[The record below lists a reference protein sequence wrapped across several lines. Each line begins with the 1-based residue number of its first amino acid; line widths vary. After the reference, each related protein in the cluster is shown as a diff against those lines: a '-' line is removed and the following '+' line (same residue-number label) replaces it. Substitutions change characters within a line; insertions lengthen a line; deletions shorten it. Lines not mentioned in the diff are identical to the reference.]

1 MTKKTVASSTPTSKK
16 QKKTKQEGI
25 KTFILD
31 TNIPLTDP
39 SCLTGFK
46 EHNVCIP
53 IVVLEEL
60 DNFKK
65 GNETVNVNAREFGRR
80 LKQLAGD
87 ELFNSGLSLGKN
99 LGKLTIALG
108 VDYPKEMEQS
118 FSEDTPDHRI
128 LAIALTK
135 KQQGENVILVTN
147 DLNLQMKAR
156 ALGVLSES
164 YRNDSVKDMSKIYES
179 ILEISLT
186 EKEWVNIC
194 STKEDAYPIPSR
206 LKDYPANQLF
216 IFTADEKMLV
226 RKTPNWMIPIRKNEK
241 VFGIQAKNHEQEFAF
256 DALLDPQISLIALTG
271 KAGTGKTLLAI
282 AAALKQKEQFEGIL
296 VARPAVEMS
305 DKTLGF
311 LPGDKDEK
319 IDPYMMPIYDNLAVI
334 RESGK
339 PKQRTTEPIREWA
352 KANKIQVLVLNYIR
366 GRSLADRFIII
377 DEAQNLTPHEVKTI
391 ITRAGEGTKIVIIGD
406 VSQIDSPYQNERSNG
421 LSYLIDKWLGQP
433 EFVHVHLTQ
442 GERSPLADKAGRIM
456 WVNFSKNSFSQ
467 IAKRVFCNYRK
478 YHYPYFLPF
487 NSGGKCSWSTF
498 AHGKSWAYW

>member
-1 MTKKTVASSTPTSKK
+1 MTEKKASSSAKK
-16 QKKTKQEGI
+16 GTKRQREI
-25 KTFILD
+25 KTFVLD
-31 TNIPLTDP
+31 TNIPLSDP
-39 SCLTGFK
+39 TCLTGFK

-53 IVVLEEL
+53 IIVLEEL

-65 GNETVNVNAREFGRR
+65 GNEAVNVNAREFGRV
-80 LKQLAGD
+80 LKKLAGD
-87 ELFNSGLSLGKN
+87 ELFNGGLSLGKN

-108 VDYPKEMEQS
+108 VDYPREMEQS

-135 KQQGENVILVTN
+135 KKQGEIVILVTN
-147 DLNLQMKAR
+147 DLNLQMKAK
-156 ALGVLSES
+156 ALGVHSES
-164 YRNDSVKDMSKIYES
+164 YRNDSVKDMTKIYES
-179 ILEISLT
+179 ISEVVPT
-186 EKEWVNIC
+186 EKEWEEIYSKNP
-194 STKEDAYPIPSR
+194 KEQYPIPSR
-206 LKDYPANQLF
+206 FRDYPLNQLF
-216 IFTADEKMLV
+216 VLKAKENELEAKENELEAKESLLV
-226 RKTPNWMIPIRKNEK
+226 RKGESEFISIRKNEK
-241 VFGIQAKNHEQEFAF
+241 VFRIQAKNHEQEFAF
-256 DALLDPQISLIALTG
+256 DALLDPKISLVALTG
-271 KAGTGKTLLAI
+271 KAGTGKTLLAL
-282 AAALKQKEQFEGIL
+282 AAALEQKEQFEEIL

-334 RESGK
+334 REAGK
-339 PKQRTTEPIREWA
+339 PKQRTNEPIREWA
-352 KANKIQVLVLNYIR
+352 KANNIQVLVLNYIR
-366 GRSLADRFIII
+366 GRSLAGRFIII

-456 WVNFSKNSFSQ
+456 
-467 IAKRVFCNYRK
+467 
-478 YHYPYFLPF
+478 
-487 NSGGKCSWSTF
+487 
-498 AHGKSWAYW
+498 

>member
-1 MTKKTVASSTPTSKK
+1 MPTKKTSSSAKKGMKKK
-16 QKKTKQEGI
+16 QEI
-25 KTFILD
+25 KNFILD
-31 TNIPLTDP
+31 TNIPLLDP
-39 SCLTGFK
+39 TCILGFK

-65 GNETVNVNAREFGRR
+65 GNEAVNVNAREFGRV
-80 LKQLAGD
+80 LKKMVGD
-87 ELFNSGLSLGKN
+87 ELFNGGLSLGKN

-135 KQQGENVILVTN
+135 KQQGEIVVLVTN

-164 YRNDSVKDMSKIYES
+164 YRNDSVKDMTKIYES
-179 ILEISLT
+179 ISEVVLT
-186 EKEWVNIC
+186 EKEWEEIYSKNP
-194 STKEDAYPIPSR
+194 KEQYPIPSR
-206 LKDYPANQLF
+206 FRDYPINQLF
-216 IFTADEKMLV
+216 VLKAKENVLEAKESLLV
-226 RKTPNWMIPIRKNEK
+226 RKGESEFISIRKNEK
-241 VFGIQAKNHEQEFAF
+241 VFRIQAKNHEQEFAF
-256 DALLDPQISLIALTG
+256 DALLDPKISLVALTG
-271 KAGTGKTLLAI
+271 KAGTGKTLLAL
-282 AAALKQKEQFEGIL
+282 AAALKQKDQFEEIL

-334 RESGK
+334 REAGK

-352 KANKIQVLVLNYIR
+352 KANNIQVLVLNYIR
-366 GRSLADRFIII
+366 GRSLANRFIII

-391 ITRAGEGTKIVIIGD
+391 ITRAGEETKIVIIGD

-433 EFVHVHLTQ
+433 EFVHVHLIQ

-456 WVNFSKNSFSQ
+456 
-467 IAKRVFCNYRK
+467 
-478 YHYPYFLPF
+478 
-487 NSGGKCSWSTF
+487 
-498 AHGKSWAYW
+498 

>member
-1 MTKKTVASSTPTSKK
+1 MTTKKTSSSVKKGTKKK
-16 QKKTKQEGI
+16 QEI
-25 KTFILD
+25 KNFILD
-31 TNIPLTDP
+31 TNIPLSDP
-39 SCLTGFK
+39 TCILGFK

-65 GNETVNVNAREFGRR
+65 GNEAVNVNAREFGRV
-80 LKQLAGD
+80 LKKMVGD
-87 ELFNSGLSLGKN
+87 ELFNGGLSLGKN

-135 KQQGENVILVTN
+135 KQQGEIVVLVTN

-156 ALGVLSES
+156 ALGVPSES
-164 YRNDSVKDMSKIYES
+164 YRNDSVKDMTKIYES
-179 ILEISLT
+179 ISEVVPT
-186 EKEWVNIC
+186 EKEWEEMY
-194 STKEDAYPIPSR
+194 SKSQKEKYPIPSR
-206 LKDYPANQLF
+206 FRDYPINQLF
-216 IFTADEKMLV
+216 LLKEQESELVGKEQKIVLV
-226 RKTPNWMIPIRKNEK
+226 RKGESEFILIRKNEK

-256 DALLDPQISLIALTG
+256 DALLDPKISLVALTG
-271 KAGTGKTLLAI
+271 KAGTGKTLLAL
-282 AAALKQKEQFEGIL
+282 AAALKQKDQFEEIL

-334 RESGK
+334 REAGK

-352 KANKIQVLVLNYIR
+352 KANNIQVLVLNYIR
-366 GRSLADRFIII
+366 GRSLANRFIII

-391 ITRAGEGTKIVIIGD
+391 ITRAGVGTKIVIIGD

-456 WVNFSKNSFSQ
+456 
-467 IAKRVFCNYRK
+467 
-478 YHYPYFLPF
+478 
-487 NSGGKCSWSTF
+487 
-498 AHGKSWAYW
+498 

>member
-1 MTKKTVASSTPTSKK
+1 MTEKKASSSAKK
-16 QKKTKQEGI
+16 GTKRQREI
-25 KTFILD
+25 KTFVLD
-31 TNIPLTDP
+31 TNIPLSDP
-39 SCLTGFK
+39 TCLTGFK

-53 IVVLEEL
+53 IIVLEEL

-65 GNETVNVNAREFGRR
+65 GNEAVNVNAREFGRI
-80 LKQLAGD
+80 LKQLTGD
-87 ELFNSGLSLGKN
+87 ELFNGGLSLGKS

-135 KQQGENVILVTN
+135 KQQGEHVVLVTN

-164 YRNDSVKDMSKIYES
+164 YRNDSVKDMTKIYGS
-179 ILEISLT
+179 ISEVVPTEEEWEEIYSKNR
-186 EKEWVNIC
+186 KEQ
-194 STKEDAYPIPSR
+194 YPIPSR
-206 LKDYPANQLF
+206 FRNYPVNQLF
-216 IFTADEKMLV
+216 VLKSEGKILV
-226 RKTPNWMIPIRKNEK
+226 RKGESGLIPLRKNEK

-256 DALLDPQISLIALTG
+256 DALLDPKISLVALTG
-271 KAGTGKTLLAI
+271 KAGTGKTLLAL
-282 AAALKQKEQFEGIL
+282 AAALKQKDQFEEIL
-296 VARPAVEMS
+296 VARSAVEMS

-334 RESGK
+334 REAGK
-339 PKQRTTEPIREWA
+339 PKQRTNEPIREWA
-352 KANKIQVLVLNYIR
+352 KANNIQVLVLNYIR
-366 GRSLADRFIII
+366 GRSLAGRFIII

-433 EFVHVHLTQ
+433 EFVHVHLIQ

-456 WVNFSKNSFSQ
+456 
-467 IAKRVFCNYRK
+467 
-478 YHYPYFLPF
+478 
-487 NSGGKCSWSTF
+487 
-498 AHGKSWAYW
+498 

>member
-1 MTKKTVASSTPTSKK
+1 M
-16 QKKTKQEGI
+16 
-25 KTFILD
+25 D
-31 TNIPLTDP
+31 TNIPLLDP
-39 SCLTGFK
+39 TCILGFK

-65 GNETVNVNAREFGRR
+65 GNEAVNVNAREFGRV
-80 LKQLAGD
+80 LKKMVGD
-87 ELFNSGLSLGKN
+87 ELFNGGLSIGKN

-118 FSEDTPDHRI
+118 FSEDSPDHRI

-135 KQQGENVILVTN
+135 KQKGENTVLVTN

-156 ALGVLSES
+156 ALGVPSES
-164 YRNDSVKDMSKIYES
+164 YRNDTVKDMTRIYES
-179 ILEISLT
+179 ISEVVPT
-186 EKEWVNIC
+186 EEEWEEMYSKSQKEQ
-194 STKEDAYPIPSR
+194 YPIPSR
-206 LKDYPANQLF
+206 FRDYPINQLL
-216 IFTADEKMLV
+216 ILKAEEKMLV
-226 RKTPNWMIPIRKNEK
+226 RKGESGLIPLRKNEK

-256 DALLDPQISLIALTG
+256 DALLGPKISLVALTG
-271 KAGTGKTLLAI
+271 KAGTGKTLLAL
-282 AAALKQKEQFEGIL
+282 AAALKQKDQFEEIL

-334 RESGK
+334 REAGK

-352 KANKIQVLVLNYIR
+352 KANNIQVLVLNYIR
-366 GRSLADRFIII
+366 GRSLANRFIII

-406 VSQIDSPYQNERSNG
+406 VTQIDSPYQNERSNG

-433 EFVHVHLTQ
+433 EFVHVHLTH
-442 GERSPLADKAGRIM
+442 GERSPLADKAGLIM
-456 WVNFSKNSFSQ
+456 
-467 IAKRVFCNYRK
+467 
-478 YHYPYFLPF
+478 
-487 NSGGKCSWSTF
+487 
-498 AHGKSWAYW
+498 

>member
-1 MTKKTVASSTPTSKK
+1 MTEKKASSSAKK
-16 QKKTKQEGI
+16 GTKRQREI
-25 KTFILD
+25 KTFVLD
-31 TNIPLTDP
+31 TNIPLSDP
-39 SCLTGFK
+39 TCLTGFK

-53 IVVLEEL
+53 IIVLEEL

-65 GNETVNVNAREFGRR
+65 GNEAVNVNAREFGRV
-80 LKQLAGD
+80 LKKLAGD
-87 ELFNSGLSLGKN
+87 ELFNGGLSLGKN

-108 VDYPKEMEQS
+108 VDYPREMEQS

-135 KQQGENVILVTN
+135 KKQGEIVILVTN
-147 DLNLQMKAR
+147 DLNLQMKAK
-156 ALGVLSES
+156 ALGVHSES
-164 YRNDSVKDMSKIYES
+164 YRNDSVKDMTKIYES
-179 ILEISLT
+179 ISEVVPT
-186 EKEWVNIC
+186 EKEWEEIYSKNP
-194 STKEDAYPIPSR
+194 KEQYPIPSR
-206 LKDYPANQLF
+206 FRDYPLNQLF
-216 IFTADEKMLV
+216 VLKAKENELEAKENELEAKESLLV
-226 RKTPNWMIPIRKNEK
+226 RKGESEFISIRKNEK
-241 VFGIQAKNHEQEFAF
+241 VFRIQAKNHEQEFAF
-256 DALLDPQISLIALTG
+256 DALLDPKISLVALTG
-271 KAGTGKTLLAI
+271 KAGTGKTLLAL
-282 AAALKQKEQFEGIL
+282 AAALKQKEQFEEIL

-334 RESGK
+334 REAGK
-339 PKQRTTEPIREWA
+339 PKQRTNEPIREWA
-352 KANKIQVLVLNYIR
+352 KANNIQVLVLNYIR
-366 GRSLADRFIII
+366 GRSLAGRFIII

-456 WVNFSKNSFSQ
+456 
-467 IAKRVFCNYRK
+467 
-478 YHYPYFLPF
+478 
-487 NSGGKCSWSTF
+487 
-498 AHGKSWAYW
+498 

>member
-1 MTKKTVASSTPTSKK
+1 MPKKKTSSYAKKGMKKK
-16 QKKTKQEGI
+16 QEI
-25 KTFILD
+25 KNFILD
-31 TNIPLTDP
+31 TNIPLLDP
-39 SCLTGFK
+39 TCILGFK

-65 GNETVNVNAREFGRR
+65 GNEAVNVNAREFGRV
-80 LKQLAGD
+80 LKKMVGD
-87 ELFNSGLSLGKN
+87 ELFNGGLSLGKN

-135 KQQGENVILVTN
+135 KQQGEIVVLVTN

-164 YRNDSVKDMSKIYES
+164 YRNDSVKDMTKIYES
-179 ILEISLT
+179 ISEVVLT
-186 EKEWVNIC
+186 EKEWEEIYSKNP
-194 STKEDAYPIPSR
+194 KEQYPIPSR
-206 LKDYPANQLF
+206 FRDYPINQLF
-216 IFTADEKMLV
+216 VLKAKENELKAKENELKAKENELEAKENELEAKESLLV
-226 RKTPNWMIPIRKNEK
+226 RKGESEFISIRKNEK
-241 VFGIQAKNHEQEFAF
+241 VFRIQAKNHEQEFAF
-256 DALLDPQISLIALTG
+256 DALLDPKISLVALTG
-271 KAGTGKTLLAI
+271 KAGTGKTLLAL
-282 AAALKQKEQFEGIL
+282 AAALKQKEQFEEIL

-334 RESGK
+334 REAGK

-352 KANKIQVLVLNYIR
+352 KANNIQVLVLNYIR
-366 GRSLADRFIII
+366 GRSLAGRFIII

-456 WVNFSKNSFSQ
+456 
-467 IAKRVFCNYRK
+467 
-478 YHYPYFLPF
+478 
-487 NSGGKCSWSTF
+487 
-498 AHGKSWAYW
+498 

>member
-1 MTKKTVASSTPTSKK
+1 MTEKKASSSAKK
-16 QKKTKQEGI
+16 GTKRQREI
-25 KTFILD
+25 KTFVLD
-31 TNIPLTDP
+31 TNIPLSDP
-39 SCLTGFK
+39 TCLTGFK

-53 IVVLEEL
+53 IIVLEEL

-65 GNETVNVNAREFGRR
+65 GNEAVNVNAREFGRI
-80 LKQLAGD
+80 LKQLTGD
-87 ELFNSGLSLGKN
+87 ELFNGGLSLGKS

-128 LAIALTK
+128 LAIAFTK
-135 KQQGENVILVTN
+135 KQQGEHVVLVTN

-164 YRNDSVKDMSKIYES
+164 YRNDSVKDMTKIYGS
-179 ILEISLT
+179 ISEVVPTEEEWEEIYSKNR
-186 EKEWVNIC
+186 KEQY
-194 STKEDAYPIPSR
+194 YPIPPR
-206 LKDYPANQLF
+206 FRDYPVNQLF
-216 IFTADEKMLV
+216 VLKGQESVLV
-226 RKTPNWMIPIRKNEK
+226 RKGELGFIPLRKNEK

-256 DALLDPQISLIALTG
+256 DALLDPEISLVALTG
-271 KAGTGKTLLAI
+271 KAGTEKTLLAL
-282 AAALKQKEQFEGIL
+282 AAALKQKEQFEEIL

-334 RESGK
+334 REAGK

-352 KANKIQVLVLNYIR
+352 KANNIQVLVLNYIR
-366 GRSLADRFIII
+366 GRSLAGRFIII

-433 EFVHVHLTQ
+433 EFVHVHLIQ

-456 WVNFSKNSFSQ
+456 
-467 IAKRVFCNYRK
+467 
-478 YHYPYFLPF
+478 
-487 NSGGKCSWSTF
+487 
-498 AHGKSWAYW
+498 

>member
-1 MTKKTVASSTPTSKK
+1 MTTKKTSSSAKKGTKKK
-16 QKKTKQEGI
+16 QEI
-25 KTFILD
+25 KNFILD
-31 TNIPLTDP
+31 TNIPLLDP
-39 SCLTGFK
+39 TCILGFK

-65 GNETVNVNAREFGRR
+65 GNEAVNVNAREFGRV
-80 LKQLAGD
+80 LKKMVGD
-87 ELFNSGLSLGKN
+87 ELFNGGLSLGKN

-135 KQQGENVILVTN
+135 KQQGEVVVLVTN

-164 YRNDSVKDMSKIYES
+164 YRNDSVKDMTKIYES
-179 ILEISLT
+179 ISEVVLT
-186 EKEWVNIC
+186 EKEWEEIYSKNP
-194 STKEDAYPIPSR
+194 KEQYPIPSR
-206 LKDYPANQLF
+206 FRDYPINQLF
-216 IFTADEKMLV
+216 VLKAKENELEAKENELEAKENELEAKESLLV
-226 RKTPNWMIPIRKNEK
+226 RKGESEFISIRKNEK
-241 VFGIQAKNHEQEFAF
+241 VFRIQAKNHEQEFAF
-256 DALLDPQISLIALTG
+256 DALLDPKISLVALTG
-271 KAGTGKTLLAI
+271 KAGTGKTLLAL
-282 AAALKQKEQFEGIL
+282 AAALKQKDQFEEIL

-334 RESGK
+334 REAGK

-352 KANKIQVLVLNYIR
+352 KANNIQVLVLNYIR
-366 GRSLADRFIII
+366 GRSLAGRFIII

-391 ITRAGEGTKIVIIGD
+391 ITRAGEETKIVIIGD

-442 GERSPLADKAGRIM
+442 GVRSPLADKAGRIM
-456 WVNFSKNSFSQ
+456 
-467 IAKRVFCNYRK
+467 
-478 YHYPYFLPF
+478 
-487 NSGGKCSWSTF
+487 
-498 AHGKSWAYW
+498 

>member
-1 MTKKTVASSTPTSKK
+1 MTTKKTSSSAKKGTKKK
-16 QKKTKQEGI
+16 QEI
-25 KTFILD
+25 KNFILD
-31 TNIPLTDP
+31 TNIPLLDP
-39 SCLTGFK
+39 TCILGFK

-65 GNETVNVNAREFGRR
+65 GNEAVNVNAREFGRV
-80 LKQLAGD
+80 LKKMVGD
-87 ELFNSGLSLGKN
+87 ELFNGGLSLGKN

-135 KQQGENVILVTN
+135 KQQGEIVVLVTN

-164 YRNDSVKDMSKIYES
+164 YRNDSVKDMTKIYES
-179 ILEISLT
+179 ISEVVLT
-186 EKEWVNIC
+186 EKEWEEIYSKNL
-194 STKEDAYPIPSR
+194 KEQYPIPSR
-206 LKDYPANQLF
+206 FRDYPLNQLF
-216 IFTADEKMLV
+216 VLKAKENELEAKESLLV
-226 RKTPNWMIPIRKNEK
+226 RKGESEFISIRKNEK
-241 VFGIQAKNHEQEFAF
+241 VFRIQAKNHEQEFAF
-256 DALLDPQISLIALTG
+256 DALLDPKISLVALTG
-271 KAGTGKTLLAI
+271 KAGTGKTLLAL
-282 AAALKQKEQFEGIL
+282 AAALKQKEQFEEIL

-334 RESGK
+334 REAGK
-339 PKQRTTEPIREWA
+339 PKQRTNEPIREWA
-352 KANKIQVLVLNYIR
+352 KANNIQVLVLNYIR
-366 GRSLADRFIII
+366 GRSLAGRFIII

-391 ITRAGEGTKIVIIGD
+391 ITRAGVGTKIVIIGD

-433 EFVHVHLTQ
+433 EFVHVHLIQ

-456 WVNFSKNSFSQ
+456 
-467 IAKRVFCNYRK
+467 
-478 YHYPYFLPF
+478 
-487 NSGGKCSWSTF
+487 
-498 AHGKSWAYW
+498 

>member
-1 MTKKTVASSTPTSKK
+1 MTEKKASSSAKK
-16 QKKTKQEGI
+16 GTKRQREI
-25 KTFILD
+25 KTFVLD
-31 TNIPLTDP
+31 TNIPLSDP
-39 SCLTGFK
+39 TCLTGFK

-53 IVVLEEL
+53 IIVLEEL

-65 GNETVNVNAREFGRR
+65 GNEAVNVNAREFGRI
-80 LKQLAGD
+80 LKQLTGD
-87 ELFNSGLSLGKN
+87 ELFNGGLSLGKS

-128 LAIALTK
+128 LAIAFTK
-135 KQQGENVILVTN
+135 KQQGEHVVLVTN

-164 YRNDSVKDMSKIYES
+164 YRNDSVKDMTKIYGS
-179 ILEISLT
+179 ISEVVPTEEEWEEIYSKNR
-186 EKEWVNIC
+186 KEQH
-194 STKEDAYPIPSR
+194 PIPPR
-206 LKDYPANQLF
+206 FRDYPVNQLF
-216 IFTADEKMLV
+216 VLKGQESVLV
-226 RKTPNWMIPIRKNEK
+226 RKGELGFIPLRKNEK

-256 DALLDPQISLIALTG
+256 DALLDPEISLVALTG
-271 KAGTGKTLLAI
+271 KAGTGKTLLAL
-282 AAALKQKEQFEGIL
+282 AAALKQKEQFEEIL

-334 RESGK
+334 REAGK

-352 KANKIQVLVLNYIR
+352 KANNIQVLVLNYIR
-366 GRSLADRFIII
+366 GRSLAGRFIII

-433 EFVHVHLTQ
+433 EFVHVHLIQ

-456 WVNFSKNSFSQ
+456 
-467 IAKRVFCNYRK
+467 
-478 YHYPYFLPF
+478 
-487 NSGGKCSWSTF
+487 
-498 AHGKSWAYW
+498 

>member
-1 MTKKTVASSTPTSKK
+1 MTEKKASSSAKK
-16 QKKTKQEGI
+16 GTKRQREI
-25 KTFILD
+25 KTFVLD
-31 TNIPLTDP
+31 TNIPLSDP
-39 SCLTGFK
+39 TCLTGFK

-53 IVVLEEL
+53 IIVLEEL

-65 GNETVNVNAREFGRR
+65 GNEAVNVNAREFGRI
-80 LKQLAGD
+80 LKQLTGD
-87 ELFNSGLSLGKN
+87 ELFNGGLSLGKS

-128 LAIALTK
+128 LAIAFTK
-135 KQQGENVILVTN
+135 KQQGEHVVLVTN

-164 YRNDSVKDMSKIYES
+164 YRNDSVKDMTKIYES
-179 ILEISLT
+179 ISEVVPT
-186 EKEWVNIC
+186 EKEWEEMY
-194 STKEDAYPIPSR
+194 SKSQKEQYPIPSR
-206 LKDYPANQLF
+206 FRNYLVNQLF
-216 IFTADEKMLV
+216 VLKSEKKILV
-226 RKTPNWMIPIRKNEK
+226 RKGESGLIPLRKNEK

-256 DALLDPQISLIALTG
+256 DALLDPKISLVALTG
-271 KAGTGKTLLAI
+271 KAGTGKTLLAL
-282 AAALKQKEQFEGIL
+282 AAALKQKDQFEEIL

-334 RESGK
+334 REAGK
-339 PKQRTTEPIREWA
+339 PKQRTNEPIREWA
-352 KANKIQVLVLNYIR
+352 RANNIQVLVLNYIR
-366 GRSLADRFIII
+366 GRSLAGRFIII

-456 WVNFSKNSFSQ
+456 
-467 IAKRVFCNYRK
+467 
-478 YHYPYFLPF
+478 
-487 NSGGKCSWSTF
+487 
-498 AHGKSWAYW
+498 

>member
-1 MTKKTVASSTPTSKK
+1 MTEKKASSSAKK
-16 QKKTKQEGI
+16 GTKRQREI
-25 KTFILD
+25 KTFVLD
-31 TNIPLTDP
+31 TNIPLSDP
-39 SCLTGFK
+39 TCLTGFK

-53 IVVLEEL
+53 IIVLEEL

-65 GNETVNVNAREFGRR
+65 GNEAVNVNAREFGRI
-80 LKQLAGD
+80 LKQLTGD
-87 ELFNSGLSLGKN
+87 ELFNGGLSLGKS

-135 KQQGENVILVTN
+135 KQQGEHVVLVTN

-164 YRNDSVKDMSKIYES
+164 YRNDSVKDMTKIYGS
-179 ILEISLT
+179 ISEVVPTEEEWEEIYSKNR
-186 EKEWVNIC
+186 KEQ
-194 STKEDAYPIPSR
+194 YPIPPR
-206 LKDYPANQLF
+206 FRDYPVNQLF
-216 IFTADEKMLV
+216 VLKGQESVLV
-226 RKTPNWMIPIRKNEK
+226 RKGELGFIPLRKNEK

-256 DALLDPQISLIALTG
+256 DALLDPEISLVALTG
-271 KAGTGKTLLAI
+271 KAGTGKTLLAL
-282 AAALKQKEQFEGIL
+282 AAALKQKEQFEEIL

-334 RESGK
+334 REAGK

-352 KANKIQVLVLNYIR
+352 KANNIQVLVLNYIR
-366 GRSLADRFIII
+366 GRSLAGRFIII

-433 EFVHVHLTQ
+433 EFVHVHLIQ

-456 WVNFSKNSFSQ
+456 
-467 IAKRVFCNYRK
+467 
-478 YHYPYFLPF
+478 
-487 NSGGKCSWSTF
+487 
-498 AHGKSWAYW
+498 

>member
-1 MTKKTVASSTPTSKK
+1 MPTKKTSSSAKKGMKKK
-16 QKKTKQEGI
+16 QEI
-25 KTFILD
+25 KNFILD
-31 TNIPLTDP
+31 TNIPLLDP
-39 SCLTGFK
+39 TCILGFK

-65 GNETVNVNAREFGRR
+65 GNEAVNVNAREFGRV
-80 LKQLAGD
+80 LKKMVGD
-87 ELFNSGLSLGKN
+87 ELFNGGLSLGKN

-135 KQQGENVILVTN
+135 KQQGEIVVLVTN

-164 YRNDSVKDMSKIYES
+164 YRNDSVKDMTKIYES
-179 ILEISLT
+179 ISEVVLT
-186 EKEWVNIC
+186 EKEWEEIYSKNP
-194 STKEDAYPIPSR
+194 KEQYPIPSR
-206 LKDYPANQLF
+206 FRDYPINQLF
-216 IFTADEKMLV
+216 VLKAKENELEAKENELEAKENELEAKESLLV
-226 RKTPNWMIPIRKNEK
+226 RKGESEFISIRKNEK
-241 VFGIQAKNHEQEFAF
+241 VFRIQAKNHEQEFAF
-256 DALLDPQISLIALTG
+256 DALLDPKISLVALTG
-271 KAGTGKTLLAI
+271 KAGTGKTLLAL
-282 AAALKQKEQFEGIL
+282 AAALKQKEQFEEIL

-334 RESGK
+334 REAGK
-339 PKQRTTEPIREWA
+339 PKQRTNEPIREWA
-352 KANKIQVLVLNYIR
+352 KANNIQVLVLNYIR
-366 GRSLADRFIII
+366 GRSLAGRFIII

-456 WVNFSKNSFSQ
+456 
-467 IAKRVFCNYRK
+467 
-478 YHYPYFLPF
+478 
-487 NSGGKCSWSTF
+487 
-498 AHGKSWAYW
+498 

>member
-1 MTKKTVASSTPTSKK
+1 MPTKKTSSSAKKGMKKK
-16 QKKTKQEGI
+16 QEI
-25 KTFILD
+25 KNFILD
-31 TNIPLTDP
+31 TNIPLLDP
-39 SCLTGFK
+39 TCILGFK

-65 GNETVNVNAREFGRR
+65 GNEAVNVNAREFGRV
-80 LKQLAGD
+80 LKKMVGD
-87 ELFNSGLSLGKN
+87 ELFNGGLSLGKN

-135 KQQGENVILVTN
+135 KQQGEIVVLVTN

-164 YRNDSVKDMSKIYES
+164 YRNDSVKDMTKIYES
-179 ILEISLT
+179 ISEVVLT
-186 EKEWVNIC
+186 EKEWEEIYSKNP
-194 STKEDAYPIPSR
+194 KEQYPIPSR
-206 LKDYPANQLF
+206 FRDYPINQLF
-216 IFTADEKMLV
+216 VLKAKENELEAKESLLV
-226 RKTPNWMIPIRKNEK
+226 RKGESEFISIRKNEK
-241 VFGIQAKNHEQEFAF
+241 VFRIQAKNHEQEFAF
-256 DALLDPQISLIALTG
+256 DALLDPKISLVALTG
-271 KAGTGKTLLAI
+271 KAGTGKTLLAL
-282 AAALKQKEQFEGIL
+282 AAALKQKEQFEEIL

-334 RESGK
+334 REAGK
-339 PKQRTTEPIREWA
+339 PKQRTNEPIREWA
-352 KANKIQVLVLNYIR
+352 KANNIQVLVLNYIR
-366 GRSLADRFIII
+366 GRSLAGRFIII

-456 WVNFSKNSFSQ
+456 
-467 IAKRVFCNYRK
+467 
-478 YHYPYFLPF
+478 
-487 NSGGKCSWSTF
+487 
-498 AHGKSWAYW
+498 

>member
-1 MTKKTVASSTPTSKK
+1 MTEKKASSSAKK
-16 QKKTKQEGI
+16 GTKRQREI
-25 KTFILD
+25 KTFVLD
-31 TNIPLTDP
+31 TNIPLSDP
-39 SCLTGFK
+39 TCLTGFK

-53 IVVLEEL
+53 IIVLEEL

-65 GNETVNVNAREFGRR
+65 GNEAVNVNAREFGRV
-80 LKQLAGD
+80 LKKLAGD
-87 ELFNSGLSLGKN
+87 ELFNGGLSLGKN

-118 FSEDTPDHRI
+118 FSEDSPDHRI

-135 KQQGENVILVTN
+135 KQKGENTVLVTN

-156 ALGVLSES
+156 ALGVPSES
-164 YRNDSVKDMSKIYES
+164 YRNDTVKDMTRIYES
-179 ILEISLT
+179 ISEVVPTEEEWEEIYSKNR
-186 EKEWVNIC
+186 KEQ
-194 STKEDAYPIPSR
+194 YPIPPR
-206 LKDYPANQLF
+206 FRDYPVNQLF
-216 IFTADEKMLV
+216 VLKGQESVLV
-226 RKTPNWMIPIRKNEK
+226 RKGELGFIPIRKNEK

-256 DALLDPQISLIALTG
+256 DALLDPKISLVALTG
-271 KAGTGKTLLAI
+271 KAGTGKTLLAL
-282 AAALKQKEQFEGIL
+282 AAALKQKDQFEEIL

-334 RESGK
+334 REAGK

-352 KANKIQVLVLNYIR
+352 KANNIQVLVLNYIR
-366 GRSLADRFIII
+366 GRSLAGRFIII

-391 ITRAGEGTKIVIIGD
+391 ITRAGKGTKIVIIGD

-433 EFVHVHLTQ
+433 EFVHIHLIQ

-456 WVNFSKNSFSQ
+456 
-467 IAKRVFCNYRK
+467 
-478 YHYPYFLPF
+478 
-487 NSGGKCSWSTF
+487 
-498 AHGKSWAYW
+498 

>member
-1 MTKKTVASSTPTSKK
+1 MTEKKASSSAKK
-16 QKKTKQEGI
+16 GTKRQREI
-25 KTFILD
+25 KTFVLD
-31 TNIPLTDP
+31 TNIPLSDP
-39 SCLTGFK
+39 TCLTGFK

-53 IVVLEEL
+53 IIVLEEL

-65 GNETVNVNAREFGRR
+65 GNEAVNVNAREFGRI
-80 LKQLAGD
+80 LKQLTGD
-87 ELFNSGLSLGKN
+87 ELFNGGLSLGKS

-135 KQQGENVILVTN
+135 KQQGEIVVLVTN

-164 YRNDSVKDMSKIYES
+164 YRNDSVKDMTKIYES
-179 ILEISLT
+179 ISEVVLT
-186 EKEWVNIC
+186 GKEWEEIYSKNP
-194 STKEDAYPIPSR
+194 KEHILFLPR
-206 LKDYPANQLF
+206 FRDYPVNQLF
-216 IFTADEKMLV
+216 VLKSEGKILV
-226 RKTPNWMIPIRKNEK
+226 RKGESGLIPLRKNEK

-256 DALLDPQISLIALTG
+256 DALLDPKISLVALTG
-271 KAGTGKTLLAI
+271 KAGTGKTLLAL
-282 AAALKQKEQFEGIL
+282 AAGLKQKEQFEEIL

-334 RESGK
+334 REAGK
-339 PKQRTTEPIREWA
+339 PKQRTNEPIREWA
-352 KANKIQVLVLNYIR
+352 KANNIQVLVLNYIR
-366 GRSLADRFIII
+366 GRSLAGRFIII

-391 ITRAGEGTKIVIIGD
+391 ITRAGVGTKIVIIGD

-456 WVNFSKNSFSQ
+456 
-467 IAKRVFCNYRK
+467 
-478 YHYPYFLPF
+478 
-487 NSGGKCSWSTF
+487 
-498 AHGKSWAYW
+498 

>member
-1 MTKKTVASSTPTSKK
+1 MTEKKASSSAKK
-16 QKKTKQEGI
+16 GTKRQREI
-25 KTFILD
+25 KTFVLD
-31 TNIPLTDP
+31 TNIPLSDP
-39 SCLTGFK
+39 TCLTGFK

-53 IVVLEEL
+53 IIVLEEL

-65 GNETVNVNAREFGRR
+65 GNEAVNVNAREFGRI
-80 LKQLAGD
+80 LKQLTGD
-87 ELFNSGLSLGKN
+87 ELFNGGLSLGKS

-128 LAIALTK
+128 LAIAFTK
-135 KQQGENVILVTN
+135 KQQGEHVVLVTN

-164 YRNDSVKDMSKIYES
+164 YRNDSVKDMTKIYES
-179 ILEISLT
+179 ISEVVPTEEEWEEIYSKNP
-186 EKEWVNIC
+186 KEQ
-194 STKEDAYPIPSR
+194 YPILSR
-206 LKDYPANQLF
+206 FRDYPVNQLL
-216 IFTADEKMLV
+216 ILKAEKKMLV
-226 RKTPNWMIPIRKNEK
+226 RKGESGLILLRKKEK
-241 VFGIQAKNHEQEFAF
+241 VFGIQAKNDEQEFAF
-256 DALLDPQISLIALTG
+256 DALLDPSISLVALTG
-271 KAGTGKTLLAI
+271 KAGTGKTLLAL
-282 AAALKQKEQFEGIL
+282 AAALKQKDQFEEIL

-334 RESGK
+334 REAGK

-352 KANKIQVLVLNYIR
+352 KANNIQVLVLNYIR
-366 GRSLADRFIII
+366 GRSLANRFIII
-377 DEAQNLTPHEVKTI
+377 DEAQNLTPHEIKTI

-433 EFVHVHLTQ
+433 EFVHVHLTH
-442 GERSPLADKAGRIM
+442 GERSPLADKAGLIM
-456 WVNFSKNSFSQ
+456 
-467 IAKRVFCNYRK
+467 
-478 YHYPYFLPF
+478 
-487 NSGGKCSWSTF
+487 
-498 AHGKSWAYW
+498 

>member
-1 MTKKTVASSTPTSKK
+1 MTTKKTSSSAKKGTKKK
-16 QKKTKQEGI
+16 QEI
-25 KTFILD
+25 KNFILD
-31 TNIPLTDP
+31 TNIPLLDP
-39 SCLTGFK
+39 TCILGFK

-65 GNETVNVNAREFGRR
+65 GNEAVNVNAREFGRV
-80 LKQLAGD
+80 LKKMVGD
-87 ELFNSGLSLGKN
+87 ELFNGGLSLGKN

-135 KQQGENVILVTN
+135 KQQGEVVVLVTN

-164 YRNDSVKDMSKIYES
+164 YRNDSVKDMTKIYES
-179 ILEISLT
+179 ISEVVLT
-186 EKEWVNIC
+186 EKEWEEIYSKNP
-194 STKEDAYPIPSR
+194 KEQYPIPSR
-206 LKDYPANQLF
+206 FRDYPINQLF
-216 IFTADEKMLV
+216 VLKAKENELEAKENELEAKESLLV
-226 RKTPNWMIPIRKNEK
+226 RKGESEFISIRKNEK
-241 VFGIQAKNHEQEFAF
+241 VFRIQAKNHEQEFAF
-256 DALLDPQISLIALTG
+256 DALLDPKISLVALTG
-271 KAGTGKTLLAI
+271 KAGTGKTLLAL
-282 AAALKQKEQFEGIL
+282 AAALKQKDQFEEIL

-334 RESGK
+334 REAGK

-352 KANKIQVLVLNYIR
+352 KANNIQVLVLNYIR
-366 GRSLADRFIII
+366 GRSLAGRFIII

-391 ITRAGEGTKIVIIGD
+391 ITRAGEETKIVIIGD

-442 GERSPLADKAGRIM
+442 GVRSPLADKAGRIM
-456 WVNFSKNSFSQ
+456 
-467 IAKRVFCNYRK
+467 
-478 YHYPYFLPF
+478 
-487 NSGGKCSWSTF
+487 
-498 AHGKSWAYW
+498 

>member
-1 MTKKTVASSTPTSKK
+1 MTEKKASSSAKK
-16 QKKTKQEGI
+16 GTKRQREI
-25 KTFILD
+25 KTFVLD
-31 TNIPLTDP
+31 TNIPLSDP
-39 SCLTGFK
+39 TCLTGFK

-53 IVVLEEL
+53 IIVLEEL

-65 GNETVNVNAREFGRR
+65 GNEAVNVNAREFGRI
-80 LKQLAGD
+80 LKQLTGD
-87 ELFNSGLSLGKN
+87 ELFNGGLSLGKS

-135 KQQGENVILVTN
+135 KQQGEIVVLVTN

-164 YRNDSVKDMSKIYES
+164 YRNDSVKDMTKIYES
-179 ILEISLT
+179 ISEVVLT
-186 EKEWVNIC
+186 GKEWEEIYSKNP
-194 STKEDAYPIPSR
+194 KEQYPIPPR
-206 LKDYPANQLF
+206 FRDYPVNQLF
-216 IFTADEKMLV
+216 VLKSEGKILV
-226 RKTPNWMIPIRKNEK
+226 RKGESGLIPLRKNEK

-256 DALLDPQISLIALTG
+256 DALLDPEISLVALTG
-271 KAGTGKTLLAI
+271 KAGTGKTLLAL
-282 AAALKQKEQFEGIL
+282 AAALKQKEQFEEIL

-334 RESGK
+334 REAGK
-339 PKQRTTEPIREWA
+339 PKQRTNEPIREWA
-352 KANKIQVLVLNYIR
+352 RANNIQVLVLNYIR
-366 GRSLADRFIII
+366 GRSLAGRFIII

-456 WVNFSKNSFSQ
+456 
-467 IAKRVFCNYRK
+467 
-478 YHYPYFLPF
+478 
-487 NSGGKCSWSTF
+487 
-498 AHGKSWAYW
+498 

>member
-1 MTKKTVASSTPTSKK
+1 MKKK
-16 QKKTKQEGI
+16 QEI
-25 KTFILD
+25 KNFILD
-31 TNIPLTDP
+31 TNIPLLDP
-39 SCLTGFK
+39 TCILGFK

-65 GNETVNVNAREFGRR
+65 GNEAVNVNAREFGRV
-80 LKQLAGD
+80 LKKMVGD
-87 ELFNSGLSLGKN
+87 ELFNGGLSLGKN

-135 KQQGENVILVTN
+135 KQQGEIVVLVTN

-164 YRNDSVKDMSKIYES
+164 YRNDSVKDMTKIYES
-179 ILEISLT
+179 ISEVVLT
-186 EKEWVNIC
+186 EKEWEEIYSKNP
-194 STKEDAYPIPSR
+194 KEQYPIPSR
-206 LKDYPANQLF
+206 FRDYPLNQLF
-216 IFTADEKMLV
+216 VLKAKENELEAKENELEAKESLLV
-226 RKTPNWMIPIRKNEK
+226 RKGESEFISIRKNEK
-241 VFGIQAKNHEQEFAF
+241 VFRIQAKNHEQEFAF
-256 DALLDPQISLIALTG
+256 DALLDPKISLVALTG
-271 KAGTGKTLLAI
+271 KAGTGKTLLAL
-282 AAALKQKEQFEGIL
+282 AAALKQKEQFEEIL

-334 RESGK
+334 REAGK
-339 PKQRTTEPIREWA
+339 PKQRTNEPIREWA
-352 KANKIQVLVLNYIR
+352 KANNIQVLVLNYIR
-366 GRSLADRFIII
+366 GRSLAGRFIII

-391 ITRAGEGTKIVIIGD
+391 ITRAGVGTKIVIIGD

-433 EFVHVHLTQ
+433 EFVHVHLIQ

-456 WVNFSKNSFSQ
+456 
-467 IAKRVFCNYRK
+467 
-478 YHYPYFLPF
+478 
-487 NSGGKCSWSTF
+487 
-498 AHGKSWAYW
+498 

>member
-1 MTKKTVASSTPTSKK
+1 MPTKKTSSSAKKGMKKK
-16 QKKTKQEGI
+16 QEI
-25 KTFILD
+25 KNFILD
-31 TNIPLTDP
+31 TNIPLLDP
-39 SCLTGFK
+39 TCILGFK

-65 GNETVNVNAREFGRR
+65 GNEAVNVNAREFGRV
-80 LKQLAGD
+80 LKKMVGD
-87 ELFNSGLSLGKN
+87 ELFNGGLSLGKN

-135 KQQGENVILVTN
+135 KQQGEIVVLVTN

-164 YRNDSVKDMSKIYES
+164 YRNDSVKDMTKIYES
-179 ILEISLT
+179 ISEVVLT
-186 EKEWVNIC
+186 EKEWEEIYSKNP
-194 STKEDAYPIPSR
+194 KEQYPIPSR
-206 LKDYPANQLF
+206 FRDYPLNQLF
-216 IFTADEKMLV
+216 VLKAKENELEAKESLLV
-226 RKTPNWMIPIRKNEK
+226 RKGESGLIPLRKNEK

-256 DALLDPQISLIALTG
+256 DALLDPKISLVALTG
-271 KAGTGKTLLAI
+271 KAGTGKTLLAL
-282 AAALKQKEQFEGIL
+282 AAALKQKDQFEEIL

-334 RESGK
+334 REAGK

-352 KANKIQVLVLNYIR
+352 KANNIQVLVLNYIR
-366 GRSLADRFIII
+366 GRSLAGRFIII

-391 ITRAGEGTKIVIIGD
+391 ITRAGVGTKIVIIGD

-433 EFVHVHLTQ
+433 EFVHVHLIQ

-456 WVNFSKNSFSQ
+456 
-467 IAKRVFCNYRK
+467 
-478 YHYPYFLPF
+478 
-487 NSGGKCSWSTF
+487 
-498 AHGKSWAYW
+498 

>member
-1 MTKKTVASSTPTSKK
+1 MTTKKTSSSAKKGTKKK
-16 QKKTKQEGI
+16 QEI
-25 KTFILD
+25 KNFILD
-31 TNIPLTDP
+31 TNIPLLDP
-39 SCLTGFK
+39 TCILGFK

-65 GNETVNVNAREFGRR
+65 GNEAVNVNAREFGRV
-80 LKQLAGD
+80 LKKMVGD
-87 ELFNSGLSLGKN
+87 ELFNGGLSLGKN

-135 KQQGENVILVTN
+135 KQQGEIVVLVTN

-164 YRNDSVKDMSKIYES
+164 YRNDSVKDMTKIYES
-179 ILEISLT
+179 ISEVVLT
-186 EKEWVNIC
+186 EKEWEEIYSKNL
-194 STKEDAYPIPSR
+194 KEQYPIPSR
-206 LKDYPANQLF
+206 FRDYPLNQLF
-216 IFTADEKMLV
+216 VLKAKENELEAKESLLV
-226 RKTPNWMIPIRKNEK
+226 RKGESEFISIRKNEK
-241 VFGIQAKNHEQEFAF
+241 VFRIQAKNHEQEFAF
-256 DALLDPQISLIALTG
+256 DALLDPKISLVALTG
-271 KAGTGKTLLAI
+271 KAGTGKTLLAL
-282 AAALKQKEQFEGIL
+282 AAALKQKEQFEEIL

-334 RESGK
+334 REAGK
-339 PKQRTTEPIREWA
+339 PKQRTNEPIREWA
-352 KANKIQVLVLNYIR
+352 KANNIQVLVLNYIR
-366 GRSLADRFIII
+366 GRSLAGRFIII

-391 ITRAGEGTKIVIIGD
+391 ITRAGVGTKIVIIGD

-433 EFVHVHLTQ
+433 EFVHVQLIQ

-456 WVNFSKNSFSQ
+456 
-467 IAKRVFCNYRK
+467 
-478 YHYPYFLPF
+478 
-487 NSGGKCSWSTF
+487 
-498 AHGKSWAYW
+498 

>member
-1 MTKKTVASSTPTSKK
+1 M
-16 QKKTKQEGI
+16 
-25 KTFILD
+25 D
-31 TNIPLTDP
+31 TNIPLLDP
-39 SCLTGFK
+39 TCILGFK

-65 GNETVNVNAREFGRR
+65 GNEAVNVNAREFGRV
-80 LKQLAGD
+80 LKKMVGD
-87 ELFNSGLSLGKN
+87 ELFNGGLSLGKN

-135 KQQGENVILVTN
+135 KQQGEIVVLVTN

-164 YRNDSVKDMSKIYES
+164 YRNDSVKDMTKIYES
-179 ILEISLT
+179 ISEVVLT
-186 EKEWVNIC
+186 EKEWEEIYSKNP
-194 STKEDAYPIPSR
+194 KEQYPIPSR
-206 LKDYPANQLF
+206 FRDYPLNQLF
-216 IFTADEKMLV
+216 VLKAKENELEAKENELEAKESLLV
-226 RKTPNWMIPIRKNEK
+226 RKGESEFISIRKNEK
-241 VFGIQAKNHEQEFAF
+241 VFRIQAKNHEQEFAF
-256 DALLDPQISLIALTG
+256 DALLDPKISLVALTG
-271 KAGTGKTLLAI
+271 KAGTGKTLLAL
-282 AAALKQKEQFEGIL
+282 AAALKQKEQFEEIL

-334 RESGK
+334 REAGK
-339 PKQRTTEPIREWA
+339 PKQRTNEPIREWA
-352 KANKIQVLVLNYIR
+352 KANNIQVLVLNYIR
-366 GRSLADRFIII
+366 GRSLAGRFIII

-391 ITRAGEGTKIVIIGD
+391 ITRAGVGTKIVIIGD

-433 EFVHVHLTQ
+433 EFVHVHLIQ

-456 WVNFSKNSFSQ
+456 
-467 IAKRVFCNYRK
+467 
-478 YHYPYFLPF
+478 
-487 NSGGKCSWSTF
+487 
-498 AHGKSWAYW
+498 

>member
-1 MTKKTVASSTPTSKK
+1 MPTKKTSSSAKKGMKKK
-16 QKKTKQEGI
+16 QEI
-25 KTFILD
+25 KNFILD
-31 TNIPLTDP
+31 TNIPLLDP
-39 SCLTGFK
+39 TCILGFK

-65 GNETVNVNAREFGRR
+65 GNEAVNVNAREFGRV
-80 LKQLAGD
+80 LKKMVGD
-87 ELFNSGLSLGKN
+87 ELFNGGLSLGKN

-135 KQQGENVILVTN
+135 KQQGEIVVLVTN

-164 YRNDSVKDMSKIYES
+164 YRNDSVKDMTKIYES
-179 ILEISLT
+179 ISEVVLT
-186 EKEWVNIC
+186 EKEWEEIYSKNP
-194 STKEDAYPIPSR
+194 KEQYPIPSR
-206 LKDYPANQLF
+206 FRDYPINQLF
-216 IFTADEKMLV
+216 VLKAKENELEAKENELEAKESLLV
-226 RKTPNWMIPIRKNEK
+226 RKGESEFISIRKNEK
-241 VFGIQAKNHEQEFAF
+241 VFRIQAKNHEQEFAF
-256 DALLDPQISLIALTG
+256 DALLDPKISLVALTG
-271 KAGTGKTLLAI
+271 KAGTGKTLLAL
-282 AAALKQKEQFEGIL
+282 AAALKQKEQFEEIL

-334 RESGK
+334 REAGK
-339 PKQRTTEPIREWA
+339 PKQRTNEPIREWA
-352 KANKIQVLVLNYIR
+352 KANNIQVLVLNYIR
-366 GRSLADRFIII
+366 GRSLAGRFIII

-406 VSQIDSPYQNERSNG
+406 VSQIDSPY
-421 LSYLIDKWLGQP
+421 
-433 EFVHVHLTQ
+433 
-442 GERSPLADKAGRIM
+442 
-456 WVNFSKNSFSQ
+456 
-467 IAKRVFCNYRK
+467 
-478 YHYPYFLPF
+478 
-487 NSGGKCSWSTF
+487 
-498 AHGKSWAYW
+498 

>member
-1 MTKKTVASSTPTSKK
+1 MPTKKTSSSAKKGMKKK
-16 QKKTKQEGI
+16 QEI
-25 KTFILD
+25 KNFILD
-31 TNIPLTDP
+31 TNIPLLDP
-39 SCLTGFK
+39 TCILGFK

-65 GNETVNVNAREFGRR
+65 GNEAVNVNAREFGRV
-80 LKQLAGD
+80 LKKMVGD
-87 ELFNSGLSLGKN
+87 ELFNGGLSLGKN

-128 LAIALTK
+128 LAIAITK
-135 KQQGENVILVTN
+135 KQQGEIVVLVTN

-164 YRNDSVKDMSKIYES
+164 YRNDSVKDMTKIYES
-179 ILEISLT
+179 ISEVVLT
-186 EKEWVNIC
+186 EKEWEEIYSKNP
-194 STKEDAYPIPSR
+194 KEQYPIPSR
-206 LKDYPANQLF
+206 FRDYPINQLF
-216 IFTADEKMLV
+216 VLKAKENVLEAKENVLEAKESLLV
-226 RKTPNWMIPIRKNEK
+226 RKGESEFISIRKNEK
-241 VFGIQAKNHEQEFAF
+241 VFRIQAKNHEQEFAF
-256 DALLDPQISLIALTG
+256 DALLDPKISLVALTG
-271 KAGTGKTLLAI
+271 KAGTGKTLLAL
-282 AAALKQKEQFEGIL
+282 AAALKQKDQFEEIL

-311 LPGDKDEK
+311 LPGDKKEK

-334 RESGK
+334 REAGK

-352 KANKIQVLVLNYIR
+352 KANNIQVLVLNYIR
-366 GRSLADRFIII
+366 GRSLAGRFIII

-421 LSYLIDKWLGQP
+421 LSYLIDKWLGEP

-442 GERSPLADKAGRIM
+442 GVRSPLADKAGLIM
-456 WVNFSKNSFSQ
+456 
-467 IAKRVFCNYRK
+467 
-478 YHYPYFLPF
+478 
-487 NSGGKCSWSTF
+487 
-498 AHGKSWAYW
+498 

>member
-1 MTKKTVASSTPTSKK
+1 MTEKKASSSAKK
-16 QKKTKQEGI
+16 GTKRQREI
-25 KTFILD
+25 KTFVLD
-31 TNIPLTDP
+31 TNIPLSDP
-39 SCLTGFK
+39 TCLTGFK

-53 IVVLEEL
+53 IIVLEEL

-65 GNETVNVNAREFGRR
+65 GNEAVNVNAREFGRI
-80 LKQLAGD
+80 LKQLTGD
-87 ELFNSGLSLGKN
+87 ELFNGGLSLGKS

-128 LAIALTK
+128 LAIAFTK
-135 KQQGENVILVTN
+135 KQQGEHVVLVTN

-164 YRNDSVKDMSKIYES
+164 YRNDSVKDMTKIYGS
-179 ILEISLT
+179 ISEVVPTEEEWEEIYSKNR
-186 EKEWVNIC
+186 KEQ
-194 STKEDAYPIPSR
+194 YPIPPR
-206 LKDYPANQLF
+206 FRDYPVNQLF
-216 IFTADEKMLV
+216 VLKGQESVLV
-226 RKTPNWMIPIRKNEK
+226 RKGELGFIPLRKNEK

-256 DALLDPQISLIALTG
+256 DALLDPEISLVALTG
-271 KAGTGKTLLAI
+271 KAGTGKTLLAL
-282 AAALKQKEQFEGIL
+282 AAALKQKEQFEEIL

-334 RESGK
+334 REAGK

-352 KANKIQVLVLNYIR
+352 KANNIQVLVLNYIR
-366 GRSLADRFIII
+366 GRSLAGRFIII

-433 EFVHVHLTQ
+433 EFVHVHLIQ

-456 WVNFSKNSFSQ
+456 
-467 IAKRVFCNYRK
+467 
-478 YHYPYFLPF
+478 
-487 NSGGKCSWSTF
+487 
-498 AHGKSWAYW
+498 

>member
-1 MTKKTVASSTPTSKK
+1 MPTKKTSSSAKKGMKKK
-16 QKKTKQEGI
+16 QEI
-25 KTFILD
+25 KNFILD
-31 TNIPLTDP
+31 TNIPLLDP
-39 SCLTGFK
+39 TCILGFK

-65 GNETVNVNAREFGRR
+65 GNEAVNVNAREFGRV
-80 LKQLAGD
+80 LKKMVGD
-87 ELFNSGLSLGKN
+87 ELFNGGLSLGKN

-135 KQQGENVILVTN
+135 KQQGEIVVLVTN

-164 YRNDSVKDMSKIYES
+164 YRNDSVKDMTKIYES
-179 ILEISLT
+179 ISEVVLT
-186 EKEWVNIC
+186 EKEWEEIYSKNP
-194 STKEDAYPIPSR
+194 KEQYPIPSR
-206 LKDYPANQLF
+206 FRDYPLNQLF
-216 IFTADEKMLV
+216 VLKAKENELEAKENELEAKESLLV
-226 RKTPNWMIPIRKNEK
+226 RKGESEFISIRKNEK
-241 VFGIQAKNHEQEFAF
+241 VFRIQAKNHEQEFAF
-256 DALLDPQISLIALTG
+256 DALLDPKISLVALTG
-271 KAGTGKTLLAI
+271 KAGTGKTLLAL
-282 AAALKQKEQFEGIL
+282 AAALKQKEQFEEIL

-334 RESGK
+334 REAGK
-339 PKQRTTEPIREWA
+339 PKQRTNEPIREWA
-352 KANKIQVLVLNYIR
+352 KANNIQVLVLNYIR
-366 GRSLADRFIII
+366 GRSLAGRFIII

-391 ITRAGEGTKIVIIGD
+391 ITRAGVGTKIVIIGD

-433 EFVHVHLTQ
+433 EFVHVHLIQ

-456 WVNFSKNSFSQ
+456 
-467 IAKRVFCNYRK
+467 
-478 YHYPYFLPF
+478 
-487 NSGGKCSWSTF
+487 
-498 AHGKSWAYW
+498 

>member
-1 MTKKTVASSTPTSKK
+1 MTEKKASSSAKK
-16 QKKTKQEGI
+16 GTKRQREI
-25 KTFILD
+25 KTFVLD
-31 TNIPLTDP
+31 TNIPLSDP
-39 SCLTGFK
+39 TCLTGFK

-53 IVVLEEL
+53 IIVLEEL

-65 GNETVNVNAREFGRR
+65 GNEAVNVNAREFGRI
-80 LKQLAGD
+80 LKQLTGD
-87 ELFNSGLSLGKN
+87 ELFNGGLSLGKS

-135 KQQGENVILVTN
+135 KQQGEHVVLVTN

-164 YRNDSVKDMSKIYES
+164 YRNDSVKDMTKIYGS
-179 ILEISLT
+179 ISEVVPTEEEWEEIYSKNR
-186 EKEWVNIC
+186 KEQ
-194 STKEDAYPIPSR
+194 YPIPPR
-206 LKDYPANQLF
+206 FRDYPVNQLF
-216 IFTADEKMLV
+216 VLKGQESVLV
-226 RKTPNWMIPIRKNEK
+226 RKGELGFIPLRKNEK

-256 DALLDPQISLIALTG
+256 DALLDPEISLVALTG
-271 KAGTGKTLLAI
+271 KAGTGKTLLAL
-282 AAALKQKEQFEGIL
+282 AAALKQKEQFEEIL

-334 RESGK
+334 REAGK
-339 PKQRTTEPIREWA
+339 PKQRTTEPLREWA
-352 KANKIQVLVLNYIR
+352 KANNIQVLVLNYIR
-366 GRSLADRFIII
+366 GRSLAGRFIII

-433 EFVHVHLTQ
+433 EFVHVHLIQ

-456 WVNFSKNSFSQ
+456 
-467 IAKRVFCNYRK
+467 
-478 YHYPYFLPF
+478 
-487 NSGGKCSWSTF
+487 
-498 AHGKSWAYW
+498 

>member
-1 MTKKTVASSTPTSKK
+1 MTEKKASSSAKK
-16 QKKTKQEGI
+16 GTKRQREI
-25 KTFILD
+25 KTFVLD
-31 TNIPLTDP
+31 TNIPLSDP
-39 SCLTGFK
+39 TCLTGFK

-53 IVVLEEL
+53 IIVLEEL

-65 GNETVNVNAREFGRR
+65 GNEAVNVNAREFGRV
-80 LKQLAGD
+80 LKKMVGD
-87 ELFNSGLSLGKN
+87 ELFNGGLSLGKS

-128 LAIALTK
+128 LAIAFTK
-135 KQQGENVILVTN
+135 KQQGEHVVLVTN

-164 YRNDSVKDMSKIYES
+164 YRNDSVKDMTKIYES
-179 ILEISLT
+179 ISEVVLT
-186 EKEWVNIC
+186 EEEWEEIYSKNRKEQ
-194 STKEDAYPIPSR
+194 YPIPSR
-206 LKDYPANQLF
+206 FRNYPVNQLF
-216 IFTADEKMLV
+216 VLKSEGKILV
-226 RKTPNWMIPIRKNEK
+226 RKGESGLIPLRKNEK

-256 DALLDPQISLIALTG
+256 DALLDPEISLVALTG
-271 KAGTGKTLLAI
+271 KAGTGKTLLAL
-282 AAALKQKEQFEGIL
+282 AAALKQKEQFEEIL

-334 RESGK
+334 REAGK
-339 PKQRTTEPIREWA
+339 PKQRTNEPIREWA
-352 KANKIQVLVLNYIR
+352 KANNIQVLVLNYIR
-366 GRSLADRFIII
+366 GRSLAGRFIII

-433 EFVHVHLTQ
+433 EFVHVHLIQ

-456 WVNFSKNSFSQ
+456 
-467 IAKRVFCNYRK
+467 
-478 YHYPYFLPF
+478 
-487 NSGGKCSWSTF
+487 
-498 AHGKSWAYW
+498 